1 MTYQIKVYKYSMEI
15 NKISDQKKI
24 VVWLYSVVILLMI
37 MIIVGGA
44 TRLTDSGLS
53 ITQWELFS
61 GIFPPINEIEWNKYF
76 NLYKE
81 IPQYKL
87 INQNISISEFKIIF
101 YWEYFHRLLGRV
113 IGLVMFIPL
122 LYFTFKKTIPI
133 KTLVNLYIIFL
144 MICLQGFVGWYMVES
159 GLVNNTTVSHFRLS
173 IHLTLAFI
181 IFSSIIWNLKNIVY
195 NQNIKFLIFN
205 RETFIYQIF
214 LALIFLQIVFGA
226 FVSGLDAGKIYQS
239 WPLMNSS
246 YVPDDIQSFTN
257 FYDPS
262 LIQFYH
268 RNIAYI
274 IFALTLFISYKTYK
288 KDLDLFKRFLLIFSI
303 VLFQVF
309 LGILTLITDVNIF
322 IAIMHQFTGLLLVS
336 SSILFYYKYLQKRVK

>member
-1 MTYQIKVYKYSMEI
+1 
-15 NKISDQKKI
+15 
-24 VVWLYSVVILLMI
+24 
-37 MIIVGGA
+37 
-44 TRLTDSGLS
+44 
-53 ITQWELFS
+53 
-61 GIFPPINEIEWNKYF
+61 
-76 NLYKE
+76 
-81 IPQYKL
+81 
-87 INQNISISEFKIIF
+87 
-101 YWEYFHRLLGRV
+101 
-113 IGLVMFIPL
+113 MFIPL

-257 FYDPS
+257 F
-262 LIQFYH
+262 L
-268 RNIAYI
+268 
-274 IFALTLFISYKTYK
+274 
-288 KDLDLFKRFLLIFSI
+288 
-303 VLFQVF
+303 
-309 LGILTLITDVNIF
+309 
-322 IAIMHQFTGLLLVS
+322 
-336 SSILFYYKYLQKRVK
+336 

>member
-1 MTYQIKVYKYSMEI
+1 
-15 NKISDQKKI
+15 
-24 VVWLYSVVILLMI
+24 
-37 MIIVGGA
+37 
-44 TRLTDSGLS
+44 
-53 ITQWELFS
+53 
-61 GIFPPINEIEWNKYF
+61 
-76 NLYKE
+76 
-81 IPQYKL
+81 
-87 INQNISISEFKIIF
+87 
-101 YWEYFHRLLGRV
+101 
-113 IGLVMFIPL
+113 MFIPL